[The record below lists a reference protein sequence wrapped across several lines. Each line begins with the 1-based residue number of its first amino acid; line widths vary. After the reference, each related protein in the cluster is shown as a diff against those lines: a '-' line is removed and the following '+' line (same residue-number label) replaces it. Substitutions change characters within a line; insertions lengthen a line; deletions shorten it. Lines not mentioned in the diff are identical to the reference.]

1 MLSSITNYGLLIALG
16 ILQAYALASPWSGEP
31 SAWLQI
37 VALAGLLIKL
47 QSNKKPRQ
55 TFIQAWVFSTS
66 WLIASVWWLYISI
79 HHFGGLP
86 VVLTIVAILLLCG
99 GLAIY
104 YALTVQ
110 IYVKLKKS
118 HATFWNAILF
128 ASCWTLAEMARAEF
142 FTGFPW
148 GAIGYAHVDSVLVT
162 FAPWVGVY
170 GVGWVAAFIAACIAT
185 SLSKER
191 KDKKIAKSSFS

>member
-1 MLSSITNYGLLIALG
+1 V
-16 ILQAYALASPWSGEP
+16 SGEAN
-31 SAWLQI
+31 AWLQI
-37 VALAGLLIKL
+37 IALTGFYLNCKQTKNQGKYLSKL
-47 QSNKKPRQ
+47 GFFRPVG
-55 TFIQAWVFSTS
+55 F
-66 WLIASVWWLYISI
+66 IASVWWLYISI

-104 YALTVQ
+104 YALTVHL
-110 IYVKLKKS
+110 YVKLKKS
-118 HATFWNAILF
+118 HATFWHASLF

-162 FAPWVGVY
+162 FAPWLVCMAWVG
-170 GVGWVAAFIAACIAT
+170 
-185 SLSKER
+185 
-191 KDKKIAKSSFS
+191 